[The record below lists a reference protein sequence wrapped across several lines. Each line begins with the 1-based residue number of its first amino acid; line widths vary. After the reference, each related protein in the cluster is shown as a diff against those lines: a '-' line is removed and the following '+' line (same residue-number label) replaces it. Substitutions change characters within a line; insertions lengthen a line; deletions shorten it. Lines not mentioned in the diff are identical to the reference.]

1 MVSSSITF
9 CLLLLQASTLA
20 EAGGDSACQKNGNF
34 PLYCTEAAAITASP
48 SNGAHEMTSMYMPNG
63 VTMTM
68 DGTYAGSDPA
78 CDCATKKDDDGLS
91 AGVIV
96 GVVVGILAVVAIIG
110 FGLTQLPKPK
120 HKLPP
125 VKSKAVETTLD
136 AGDDFSKV

>member
-1 MVSSSITF
+1 
-9 CLLLLQASTLA
+9 
-20 EAGGDSACQKNGNF
+20 
-34 PLYCTEAAAITASP
+34 
-48 SNGAHEMTSMYMPNG
+48 MTSVYMPNG

-68 DGTYAGSDPA
+68 DGTYAGSAPA
-78 CDCATKKDDDGLS
+78 CDCATKKDDDGL
-91 AGVIV
+91 GVGIIV